1 LARDFPQE
9 LRVSPNLM
17 LLTAARLVEDNAKL
31 LEEVK
36 QLRAAINVYR
46 EFANRTCQ
54 SRSR

>member
-1 LARDFPQE
+1 
-9 LRVSPNLM
+9 M